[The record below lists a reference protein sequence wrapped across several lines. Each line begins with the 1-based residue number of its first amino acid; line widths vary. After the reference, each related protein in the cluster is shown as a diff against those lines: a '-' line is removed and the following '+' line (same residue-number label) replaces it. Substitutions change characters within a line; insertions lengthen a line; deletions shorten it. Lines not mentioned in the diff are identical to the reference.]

1 MKKFF
6 NELYEHEFN
15 EEVKVKEKKYKE
27 QILAMVIDEDQD
39 SVYEKTEE
47 DMEDVSKT
55 TSFIWC

>member
-6 NELYEHEFN
+6 SELYEHEFN
-15 EEVKVKEKKYKE
+15 GEVKVKEKKYKE

-55 TSFIWC
+55 TSFI

>member
-6 NELYEHEFN
+6 NELYEHEFK

-55 TSFIWC
+55 TSFI

>member
-55 TSFIWC
+55 TSFI

>member
-6 NELYEHEFN
+6 NELYEHEFSG
-15 EEVKVKEKKYKE
+15 EVKVKEKKYKE

-55 TSFIWC
+55 TSFV

>member
-15 EEVKVKEKKYKE
+15 EEVKVKEKKCKE

-55 TSFIWC
+55 TSFI

>member
-15 EEVKVKEKKYKE
+15 GEVKVKEKKYKE

-55 TSFIWC
+55 TSFR

>member
-6 NELYEHEFN
+6 SELYEHEFN
-15 EEVKVKEKKYKE
+15 GEVKVKEKKYKE

-55 TSFIWC
+55 TSFV